1 MALSRRELLKA
12 TAALAAM
19 GGGGVSL
26 ANPGPAAQ
34 DKPASADHDV
44 DAAQA
49 AALRLWYRK
58 PATQWVEA
66 LPLGNGRLGA
76 MVWGGAKHE
85 RIQLNEDTLYAGGP
99 YDPTPSGALAALPE
113 VRRLLFA
120 GKYTEAEALANAR
133 MMATPKKQMLYQPL
147 GDLVLDFF
155 EVSETNGYR
164 RELDLNNAMT
174 MSTFEARGLQHRRE
188 AFVSPVDQCIAV
200 RLSGDKAKRISLR
213 VGLGSDQQDAR
224 VIADGDTGLL
234 LHGRNQAAFSI
245 EGKLRFALRLRVL
258 ATGGR
263 LRQHGDRIEVRDAD
277 EIVL

>member
-19 GGGGVSL
+19 GGSGVSL
-26 ANPGPAAQ
+26 ADASPMTQGTA
-34 DKPASADHDV
+34 ASADVDI

-49 AALRLWYRK
+49 AALRLWYRR

-120 GKYTEAEALANAR
+120 GQYTEAEALANAT
-133 MMATPKKQMLYQPL
+133 MMATPKKQMPYQPL

-155 EVSETNGYR
+155 EVSDTNSYR
-164 RELDLNNAMT
+164 RELDLDTAVAM
-174 MSTFEARGLQHRRE
+174 S
-188 AFVSPVDQCIAV
+188 SPC
-200 RLSGDKAKRISLR
+200 LP
-213 VGLGSDQQDAR
+213 
-224 VIADGDTGLL
+224 
-234 LHGRNQAAFSI
+234 
-245 EGKLRFALRLRVL
+245 RLRRPARRCCSRRRCRAPSSAWRASTC
-258 ATGGR
+258 ATP
-263 LRQHGDRIEVRDAD
+263 
-277 EIVL
+277 